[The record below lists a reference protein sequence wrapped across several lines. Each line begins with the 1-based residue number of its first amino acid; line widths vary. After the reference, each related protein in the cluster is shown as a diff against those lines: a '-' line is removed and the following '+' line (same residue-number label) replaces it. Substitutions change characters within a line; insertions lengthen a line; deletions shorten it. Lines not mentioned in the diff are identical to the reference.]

1 MQRERV
7 YDVLRE
13 ALELLLHEPQ
23 QVLSIHCLSRWH
35 GSKMI
40 QNGSRNDMIV
50 DCLNFNADCRSCS
63 AFSGRSFWY
72 LSLDS
77 FDRRHST
84 LTAPTNEYFAYIRWH
99 WICSIQKTRLRQDT
113 MLMNWLGENM
123 HESSLCSWLYWA
135 CCLITLHNVCK
146 PTKPYEHW
154 HSVRCCIVRSCAIVG
169 HAASPLHRDRTFEL
183 EVLQSLHLG
192 NAVRSWDLWSLF
204 LMALDDMQQRNVI
217 ITSFFG
223 LWSF

>member
-1 MQRERV
+1 MGNMTQMQRERV

-23 QVLSIHCLSRWH
+23 QVLSIHCLSRWY

-84 LTAPTNEYFAYIRWH
+84 LTAPTNEYFAYVAKLSDELRYTVPV
-99 WICSIQKTRLRQDT
+99 CSNQSEQRHCYYQFAAQSTAEWWMCVSTFR
-113 MLMNWLGENM
+113 
-123 HESSLCSWLYWA
+123 
-135 CCLITLHNVCK
+135 TL
-146 PTKPYEHW
+146 
-154 HSVRCCIVRSCAIVG
+154 
-169 HAASPLHRDRTFEL
+169 
-183 EVLQSLHLG
+183 
-192 NAVRSWDLWSLF
+192 
-204 LMALDDMQQRNVI
+204 
-217 ITSFFG
+217 
-223 LWSF
+223 